1 MMMPRPKP
9 GDLLGLVDVDKGIV
23 SREIFVNE
31 EIYRQEQER
40 MFARAWLFVGHESQI
55 TRPGDYLVSSMGEES
70 VILCRDRAGRIHVF
84 LNSCRHRGM
93 KVCRYD
99 EGNTVEFTCPYH
111 GWSYAT
117 DGALVGVPFAKDAYG
132 EHLDRSRWG
141 LVEVAQLESYKGTVW
156 ATWDPSAPSF
166 LEYLG
171 GYKLYLDLLLD
182 AWDGREGGTEVIG
195 GIHKWLIPCNW
206 KFPAENFSGDRY
218 RHQPPVGRHGR
229 HRPERQG
236 PARHAGAQRGALAR
250 RHLPRSRPLEDRV
263 PAESRRAD
271 RARVSGRARSRRLLQ
286 AVRGGA
292 PAPPRRILAPLRRA
306 GHGVPERVAARTPAA
321 HARRLA
327 SARAA
332 PDRVLAHLPR

>member
-1 MMMPRPKP
+1 MTMPRPKP

-31 EIYRQEQER
+31 EVYRQEQER

-141 LVEVAQLESYKGTVW
+141 LVCAWRRSLWNSSRWRRLRQSACQRSLEMPYSDEANERSAGRRSEMLEKLLVPVAVVGHVLFYDVLP
-156 ATWDPSAPSF
+156 ALLTWVVGSTA
-166 LEYLG
+166 G
-171 GYKLYLDLLLD
+171 LDL
-182 AWDGREGGTEVIG
+182 
-195 GIHKWLIPCNW
+195 
-206 KFPAENFSGDRY
+206 FSAIDN
-218 RHQPPVGRHGR
+218 PS
-229 HRPERQG
+229 
-236 PARHAGAQRGALAR
+236 L
-250 RHLPRSRPLEDRV
+250 
-263 PAESRRAD
+263 
-271 RARVSGRARSRRLLQ
+271 
-286 AVRGGA
+286 
-292 PAPPRRILAPLRRA
+292 
-306 GHGVPERVAARTPAA
+306 
-321 HARRLA
+321 RRLA
-327 SARAA
+327 GLGLFLSVVAAIITTESVTRLARPFSIGHFLTTVVLIGAA
-332 PDRVLAHLPR
+332 LFPTLADWHRLRLGLTPEQFALVQAYCYLALKVMVGILIGATLSWILQARYARLVSSRRPEYTRK